1 MTTLLFNLLIAVL
14 KATLYNMVLEKEVIY
29 IHDRIK
35 ELRQALQLS
44 QQEFADRLKVTQG
57 TVSGYEIGRRAPAD
71 AIILSICREFH
82 VNEKWLRTGEGPMFR
97 AETKEQKL
105 FTALGDI
112 AMGPDNFKR
121 RFIAALAEMPEEN
134 WEALLRLVQTVSAT
148 LDDDRDPADPDPEK
162 KA

>member
-1 MTTLLFNLLIAVL
+1 MG
-14 KATLYNMVLEKEVIY
+14 Y
-29 IHDRIK
+29 
-35 ELRQALQLS
+35 S
-44 QQEFADRLKVTQG
+44 QQEFAEKLKLKQASVSAYECG
-57 TVSGYEIGRRAPAD
+57 TRTPLD
-71 AIILSICREFH
+71 PIILSICREFH

-148 LDDDRDPADPDPEK
+148 LDDDRDPANPDPEK